1 MSEENFYS
9 FLEGIKELVKTKNP
23 DERIV
28 VDFYDPYGNKL
39 NSDDEI

>member
-1 MSEENFYS
+1 MNNTEFYS
-9 FLEGIKELVKTKNP
+9 FLEGIKELVKTKKP

-28 VDFYDPYGNKL
+28 VDFYDTYGNKL